1 MDYLSLKQI
10 AKELNISVIT
20 VRRYIKLRKLRAK
33 KIGKE
38 YRVLRS
44 DFNNF
49 INPSE
54 PNNFQTEG
62 VKKEIVGEPP
72 KHFLNHPPRDEGP
85 DNKPKHK
92 HLQIFPGINSSIME
106 TIMEMSG
113 EMPLISDLKEVIEE
127 HAKECI
133 SIINKIEK
141 EGITD
146 TQVAV

>member
-1 MDYLSLKQI
+1 LKQI

-72 KHFLNHPPRDEGP
+72 KTFFKSFSQR
-85 DNKPKHK
+85 
-92 HLQIFPGINSSIME
+92 
-106 TIMEMSG
+106 
-113 EMPLISDLKEVIEE
+113 
-127 HAKECI
+127 
-133 SIINKIEK
+133 
-141 EGITD
+141 
-146 TQVAV
+146 